1 MDRLP
6 SYWPSEE
13 DQVVL
18 AQFFEHY
25 PTLAY
30 GMCYLFGAR
39 RQAGMS
45 CLQAAREVY
54 RLVEIQQADGA
65 CGGRNA

>member
-6 SYWPSEE
+6 LYWPSDE
-13 DQVVL
+13 DQGVM
-18 AQFFEHY
+18 AQFFEHS
-25 PTLAY
+25 PTLSY

-39 RQAGMS
+39 RQAGLS

-54 RLVEIQQADGA
+54 RMVEMQQNNTDA
-65 CGGRNA
+65 CRKGE